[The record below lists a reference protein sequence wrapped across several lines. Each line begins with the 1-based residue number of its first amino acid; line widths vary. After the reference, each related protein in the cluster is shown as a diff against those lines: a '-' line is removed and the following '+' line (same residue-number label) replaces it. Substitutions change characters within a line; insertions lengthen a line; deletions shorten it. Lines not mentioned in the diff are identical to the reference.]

1 MIRSEI
7 LVYGA
12 GGFAREVAWLVQ
24 KCSSETKPFVVG
36 CFIDDAHIPPGKRLN
51 GIPVLSLDEA
61 RLCHPQAQVVAAIG
75 EPAVRAEVIRQAEQ
89 AGFRCATLIHPG
101 VEMSEWV
108 EIGDGSIICAGNII
122 TTNIRI
128 GRHVHI
134 NLDCTIGHDA
144 VLGDFTT
151 ISPGVH
157 ISGWVH
163 VGARVYIGTGAV
175 IINGT
180 AESPLR
186 IGDGAIIGAGAC
198 VTKSVESSTTVV
210 GIPAR
215 PLAARLGTLR

>member
-1 MIRSEI
+1 MRLSEI
-7 LVYGA
+7 LIYGA
-12 GGFAREVAWLVQ
+12 GGFAREVAWLAQ
-24 KCSSETKPFVVG
+24 RCSSETKPITVS
-36 CFIDDAHIPPGKRLN
+36 CFIDDFDFPPGKHVN
-51 GIPVLSLDEA
+51 GIPVLSLAEA
-61 RLCHPQAQVVAAIG
+61 GLRHPRAQIVAAIG
-75 EPAVRAEVIRQAEQ
+75 DPTGRAEVIGRAEQ
-89 AGFRCATLIHPG
+89 AGFRFATLIHPR

-128 GRHVHI
+128 GRHVHV

-151 ISPGVH
+151 LAPGVH
-157 ISGWVH
+157 VSGCIH
-163 VGARVYIGTGAV
+163 IGARVYIGTGAV

-180 AESPLR
+180 AQSPLR

-210 GIPAR
+210 GVPAK
-215 PLAARLGTLR
+215 PLARAAH

>member
-1 MIRSEI
+1 MTVSEI

-24 KCSSETKPFVVG
+24 KCSSEAKPITVG
-36 CFIDDAHIPPGKRLN
+36 CFVDDAHIPPGTRLN

-61 RLCHPQAQVVAAIG
+61 RLHHPQAQVVTAIG
-75 EPAVRAEVIRQAEQ
+75 DPGARARVVGKAER
-89 AGFRCATLIHPG
+89 AGFRFTTLIHPG

-108 EIGDGSIICAGNII
+108 EIGDGSVICVGNII

-151 ISPGVH
+151 LAPGVH
-157 ISGWVH
+157 VSGYVH
-163 VGARVYIGTGAV
+163 VGAHVYIGTGAV

-186 IGDGAIIGAGAC
+186 IGEGAIIGAGAC
-198 VTKSVESSTTVV
+198 VTKSVESATTVV
-210 GIPAR
+210 GVPAR
-215 PLAARLGTLR
+215 ALARTAN

>member
-1 MIRSEI
+1 MREEIMIPSEI

-24 KCSSETKPFVVG
+24 KCSSGTNPFVVRS
-36 CFIDDAHIPPGKRLN
+36 FIDDADIPPGKQLN

-75 EPAVRAEVIRQAEQ
+75 EPAARANMIRQAEQ
-89 AGFRCATLIHPG
+89 AGFRFVDLIHPG
-101 VEMSEWV
+101 VEMSDLV

-144 VLGDFTT
+144 VLGDFATL
-151 ISPGVH
+151 SPGVH
-157 ISGWVH
+157 ISG
-163 VGARVYIGTGAV
+163 
-175 IINGT
+175 
-180 AESPLR
+180 
-186 IGDGAIIGAGAC
+186 
-198 VTKSVESSTTVV
+198 
-210 GIPAR
+210 
-215 PLAARLGTLR
+215 

>member
-1 MIRSEI
+1 MTMSEI

-24 KCSSETKPFVVG
+24 KCSSEAKPITIG
-36 CFIDDAHIPPGKRLN
+36 CLIDDSHIPPGKHLN
-51 GIPVLSLDEA
+51 GIPVLSLAEA

-75 EPAVRAEVIRQAEQ
+75 TPAARVEVIRRAEQ
-89 AGFRCATLIHPG
+89 AGFHCATLIHPS

-108 EIGDGSIICAGNII
+108 EIGDGSIICAGIII

-128 GRHVHI
+128 GRHVHV

-151 ISPGVH
+151 LAPGVH

-163 VGARVYIGTGAV
+163 IGARVYIGTGAV

-186 IGDGAIIGAGAC
+186 IGDDAIIGAGAC

-210 GIPAR
+210 GVPAK
-215 PLAARLGTLR
+215 PLARAAH